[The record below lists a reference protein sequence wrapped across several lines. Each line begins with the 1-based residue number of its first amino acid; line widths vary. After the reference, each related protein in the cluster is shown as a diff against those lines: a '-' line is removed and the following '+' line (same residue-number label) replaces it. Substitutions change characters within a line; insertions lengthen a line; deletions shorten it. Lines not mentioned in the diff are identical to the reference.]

1 MCGNWIAQVL
11 VENHTIE
18 KKEQEIYTYIFDY
31 IISNA
36 IYAFSL
42 VLIGV
47 LCGRLDVT
55 ICYLLVAMPLR
66 WVAGGYHANTR
77 GMCNVLSYGV
87 FLLVVFATPYIA
99 DWFRMGWLVLY
110 GMGCAVI
117 LAVAPV
123 DTPNK
128 RFSCEQRK
136 QLHRRCVIL
145 CAGLSV
151 VEGCFWFGEK
161 NLYYA
166 AISICVII
174 ELIGLVAGIAKNRR
188 VL

>member
-31 IISNA
+31 IISNT

-42 VLIGV
+42 ILIGV
-47 LCGRLDVT
+47 
-55 ICYLLVAMPLR
+55 
-66 WVAGGYHANTR
+66 
-77 GMCNVLSYGV
+77 
-87 FLLVVFATPYIA
+87 
-99 DWFRMGWLVLY
+99 
-110 GMGCAVI
+110 
-117 LAVAPV
+117 
-123 DTPNK
+123 
-128 RFSCEQRK
+128 
-136 QLHRRCVIL
+136 L

-174 ELIGLVAGIAKNRR
+174 ELIGLLAGIVKNRR
-188 VL
+188 TL